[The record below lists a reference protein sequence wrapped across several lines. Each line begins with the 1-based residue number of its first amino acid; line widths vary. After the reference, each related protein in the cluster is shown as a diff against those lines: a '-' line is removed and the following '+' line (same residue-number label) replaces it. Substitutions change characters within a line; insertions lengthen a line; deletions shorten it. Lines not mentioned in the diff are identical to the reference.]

1 MSTKNEEFNGFDG
14 VDGFRPN
21 ELVLYRN
28 EEGKVMS
35 GGYRVNSLLMKGGKS
50 PITSYF
56 KGGSLER
63 RNDLDSDEDDDDA
76 NEIVDSKE
84 DNKNKD
90 PFSNLAVP
98 AGILLIVQQPSQS
111 EYDKKSYANEKY
123 RNCDMLSD
131 DIYDKLFE
139 YASFKGKNKGNKNN
153 FKGTN
158 KKITRNNK
166 KDNNE
171 LPKKQTK
178 RNKTKI

>member
-1 MSTKNEEFNGFDG
+1 MTTFG
-14 VDGFRPN
+14 PN

-28 EEGKVMS
+28 EDGKVMS

-63 RNDLDSDEDDDDA
+63 RDDSDTNEMVDT
-76 NEIVDSKE
+76 NEIVDSNEDKE
-84 DNKNKD
+84 KNKNKD
-90 PFSNLAVP
+90 PFNNLAVP

-139 YASFKGKNKGNKNN
+139 YASFKGKNKQKN
-153 FKGTN
+153 KGTN

-166 KDNNE
+166 KGDKDNNE

>member
-1 MSTKNEEFNGFDG
+1 MTTFG
-14 VDGFRPN
+14 PN
-21 ELVLYRN
+21 ELVMFRN
-28 EEGKVMS
+28 EEGKIMS
-35 GGYRVNSLLMKGGKS
+35 GGYKVNSILMNGGKS

-56 KGGSLER
+56 KGGTLER
-63 RNDLDSDEDDDDA
+63 RNDLDSDEDEEDDKKIND
-76 NEIVDSKE
+76 K
-84 DNKNKD
+84 KQD
-90 PFSNLAVP
+90 PFNNLAVP

-111 EYDKKSYANEKY
+111 EYDKKSYANENY

-139 YASFKGKNKGNKNN
+139 YASFKGTNKGKNN

-158 KKITRNNK
+158 KKITRSNK
-166 KDNNE
+166 KGNNDNNE

>member
-1 MSTKNEEFNGFDG
+1 MNTTNEEFNGFG
-14 VDGFRPN
+14 PN

-76 NEIVDSKE
+76 NEILDSKE
-84 DNKNKD
+84 DNKSKD

-139 YASFKGKNKGNKNN
+139 YASFKGTNKGNKNN

-158 KKITRNNK
+158 KKITRTNK
-166 KDNNE
+166 KGDKANNE

>member
-1 MSTKNEEFNGFDG
+1 MNTTNKEFNGFG
-14 VDGFRPN
+14 PN

-63 RNDLDSDEDDDDA
+63 RNDLDSDKDKDEDKEEDL

-90 PFSNLAVP
+90 PFNNLAVP

-111 EYDKKSYANEKY
+111 EYEKKSYANNKSQ
-123 RNCDMLSD
+123 NCDMLSD

-139 YASFKGKNKGNKNN
+139 YASFKGTNKQKN
-153 FKGTN
+153 KGTN
-158 KKITRNNK
+158 KKIY
-166 KDNNE
+166 E
-171 LPKKQTK
+171 LFE
-178 RNKTKI
+178 